1 MNPLT
6 EYIKESILS
15 STGAGTRSIIL
26 SSVINYLKDIKNG
39 GPQHG
44 GISSETVDLY
54 IPGASRETRL
64 NDVFRFW
71 FPRSKHTT
79 KIRQLIKAFQKSG
92 YKSQYDSGN
101 EWISSY
107 DFRLSKVQDL
117 VYYCPLE
124 NHIDL
129 YWDNR
134 VIKIGE
140 AYLIFSFV
148 KYKQTGV
155 TTLYVYALNPDHTI
169 SKKIT
174 DEIKKS
180 LL

>member
-1 MNPLT
+1 MKSLH
-6 EYIKESILS
+6 EYIKESILG
-15 STGAGTRSIIL
+15 STGAGASSIIL
-26 SSVINYLKDIKNG
+26 SSVIKYLKDIKDG

-44 GISSETVDLY
+44 GRGPEVIDLY
-54 IPGASRETRL
+54 IPGSSRETRL
-64 NDVFRFW
+64 NEVFKFW
-71 FPRSKHTT
+71 FPRSKHNT
-79 KIRQLIKAFQKSG
+79 KIKQLMKAFQKSG
-92 YKSQYDSGN
+92 YKSQYDAGN
-101 EWISSY
+101 DWISSF

-124 NHIDL
+124 NHLNI

-134 VIKIGE
+134 VIKVGE

-148 KYKQTGV
+148 KYPQTGT
-155 TTLYVYALNPDHTI
+155 TTLYVYALNQDRTI
-169 SKKIT
+169 SRKLT